1 MVLTGF
7 LFGNID
13 EHGRL
18 ENDFLDPES
27 KRNLHQLNHLGIGSM
42 WKEITED
49 AEADNSQDGHDD
61 NDGENEKS
69 TQGDE
74 EYSEKLPSSVDY
86 FDFEELAD
94 DDGDEKKESQPTS
107 DAPVP
112 SPDLAEESD
121 TFEGAFQRMLY
132 ACQSQESDSESGA
145 KPDDEEGFR
154 EGSQD
159 SELMPPPPAPA
170 PLPGS
175 QLAEKSSKGT
185 EDTKEQAEDDETSAA
200 RKRNLDT
207 PLAAMLPSK
216 YADLGCHRALPRVSA
231 WPSAALFTTVWPREA
246 IELATDLAGSS

>member
-112 SPDLAEESD
+112 K
-121 TFEGAFQRMLY
+121 
-132 ACQSQESDSESGA
+132 SDSESGA